1 MGGKRCKHKQKI
13 IRKRKREQKRE
24 HKSDRNRKR
33 KTNEASFLRGERSY
47 YVNDEPLFQGF
58 YHFAFREHERWL
70 SINSTLPVYE
80 LQLYAFLS
88 SE

>member
-1 MGGKRCKHKQKI
+1 MIFLVLESPVSNTLISAAFAWSFVVMG
-13 IRKRKREQKRE
+13 
-24 HKSDRNRKR
+24 
-33 KTNEASFLRGERSY
+33 TNEASFLRGERSY
-47 YVNDEPLFQGF
+47 YVNDEPIFQGF